1 MIKTNFFSIPQIQ
14 AMQRRDRNKKKCFKT
29 YCGKIFLRNGS
40 NLISQGG
47 VDKKQHDQNTETNL
61 YGPSSEDKG

>member
-29 YCGKIFLRNGS
+29 HYGKIFLRNGS

-47 VDKKQHDQNTETNL
+47 VRSNEKEKYPT
-61 YGPSSEDKG
+61 